1 MPFPKEGTVTLLPTA
16 GVTARC
22 HNPPTPVWVLAST
35 IINVKV
41 TFNRAPWEPA
51 GTCDCR

>member
-1 MPFPKEGTVTLLPTA
+1 MLFPKEGTNTLLRTA

-22 HNPPTPVWVLAST
+22 HNPPTAVWVLASR

-41 TFNRAPWEPA
+41 TLNRAPWEPA
-51 GTCDCR
+51 GACDCR